1 MWWRALGV
9 AVVLLAVGVAGGYAV
24 GQRAEP
30 ERRSAADPAPLPA
43 SPLPTPEQFEVLP
56 DPDDPALEPGLPGE
70 VRDLRLT
77 KRGAGVSIQAPVGWT
92 ENKQPNSDT
101 WTYIAT
107 NVSNTYSLRV
117 NVLIGQHQSPEVAK
131 TARVTALESSEADEN
146 LQDLQFTAETA
157 DSLEATYIFEGHRK
171 VTAERFVG
179 DDNNIAIADIA
190 VTGRVVDTEGIR
202 DLLAKVADSVTYLEP
217 VPEGEKP

>member
-1 MWWRALGV
+1 MGWRVLGT

-24 GQRAEP
+24 GQRTEP
-30 ERRSAADPAPLPA
+30 EPRSAADPAPLPA
-43 SPLPTPEQFEVLP
+43 SPMPTPQEFEVLP
-56 DPDDPALEPGLPGE
+56 DPDEPALEPGLPGE
-70 VRDLRLT
+70 THDLRLT
-77 KRGAGVSIQAPVGWT
+77 KRGAGISIQAPVGWI
-92 ENKQPNSDT
+92 ENRQPNTAT

-107 NVSNTYSLRV
+107 NVSNTYYLRV
-117 NVLIGQHQSPEVAK
+117 SLLIARQSPEVAK
-131 TARVTALESSEADEN
+131 SARVTALLSSEKDGN
-146 LQDLQFTAETA
+146 LQDLQFTAQTP

-179 DDNNIAIADIA
+179 DDNNIAIADVA
-190 VTGRVVDTEGIR
+190 VIGRVVDTEGIR